1 MTSSLLSRSKVSI
14 ICITTIKKL
23 TWHSGAKFYYLRNVF
38 HDYSNSGCQ
47 SILRHIKEAMGTDSE
62 IIIDELV
69 LPTKTDSSST
79 VAEVNVSLDILLM
92 ASLAGQ
98 ERNEA
103 EWRDLI
109 EEEGLEIREL
119 RQYDHRG
126 HSVLIV
132 GRHS

>member
-1 MTSSLLSRSKVSI
+1 
-14 ICITTIKKL
+14 
-23 TWHSGAKFYYLRNVF
+23 
-38 HDYSNSGCQ
+38 
-47 SILRHIKEAMGTDSE
+47 MGTDSK

-69 LPTKTDSSST
+69 LPTKTDSSFT
-79 VAEVNVSLDILLM
+79 VAEVNASLDILLM

-126 HSVLIV
+126 HSILIV